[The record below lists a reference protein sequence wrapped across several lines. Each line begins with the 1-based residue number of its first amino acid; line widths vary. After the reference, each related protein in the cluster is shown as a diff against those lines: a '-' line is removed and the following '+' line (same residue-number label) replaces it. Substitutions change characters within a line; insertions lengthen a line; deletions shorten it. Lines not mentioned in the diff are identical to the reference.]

1 MEWKDFLFGGVLG
14 TMVGVASIGIISA
27 YYFSPI
33 KVYDRVIDG
42 KDYRVVES
50 RFGDK
55 TVMENNETYQKM
67 VFTRFDDN
75 TKGDS
80 QVEGKKR
87 DKLEKEVL
95 SNK

>member
-1 MEWKDFLFGGVLG
+1 MSI
-14 TMVGVASIGIISA
+14 VGD
-27 YYFSPI
+27 YYASPI
-33 KVYDRVIDG
+33 KVYDRIING
-42 KDYRVVES
+42 KDYRVVEN

-55 TVMENNETYQKM
+55 TVMENNSSYQKM
-67 VFTRFDDN
+67 VFTRFNDN
-75 TKGDS
+75 TEGNG